1 MRVIFADTSYYIAL
15 LQRSDDLHSQAVRF
29 SDTYRGRVVTTAW
42 VLAELGNYLSPI
54 NSRASFV
61 TLVAI
66 LRKSPYVSI
75 IQPNSRYFD
84 AGLELYSKRSDKA
97 WSLVDCMSFLTMEQH
112 GITEALTGDHHFK
125 QAGFNALL
133 T

>member
-1 MRVIFADTSYYIAL
+1 M
-15 LQRSDDLHSQAVRF
+15 
-29 SDTYRGRVVTTAW
+29 
-42 VLAELGNYLSPI
+42 LAELGNYLSPI

-112 GITEALTGDHHFK
+112 GIPEALTGDHHFK